1 MAKKAA
7 PKAAEK
13 PATTEKATAAKAKPM
28 SKTELYTKLAEKTNL
43 TKKDIAN
50 VFENLDQ
57 MVKSTLANKK
67 GPQQFVI
74 PGLLKIRAVRKP
86 ATKAKPGRNPATGET
101 ITIAAK
107 PARNVVKVTPLK
119 ALKDSV

>member
-13 PATTEKATAAKAKPM
+13 PAATEKTSAAKAKPM
-28 SKTELYTKLAEKTNL
+28 SKTELYTKLSEKTGL
-43 TKKDIAN
+43 TKKDIAS
-50 VFENLDQ
+50 VFDNLDE
-57 MVKSTLANKK
+57 MVKSTLGNKK

-74 PGLLKIRAVRKP
+74 PGLLKIRAVKKP
-86 ATKAKPGRNPATGET
+86 ATKAKPGRNPATGEM